1 MLRQRLI
8 RAAMIAAVLGAASSS
23 SWAEDPGSR
32 SAEADT
38 AQATAA
44 TILRGN
50 RAILRSANASK
61 AQTAAAKEMANIAG
75 VRPAAP
81 SRLGH
86 LTPVPAHIDMD
97 ALLARY
103 SQLKGPAGADDAHRP
118 RLLIFISSS
127 VPEASLKALA
137 HDAARIDA
145 PLVLRGIVGTGFPS
159 TARFMMNVLGANRK
173 KPATPADPSVV
184 RAMIDPVLFRR
195 FDVRTVPAF
204 VLVPD
209 GACLG
214 HACPTA
220 VPDHVHVAGDVT
232 LDYALA
238 YIGRTHPAVR
248 PVAARLLASLR
259 GGRQ

>member
-8 RAAMIAAVLGAASSS
+8 ITASIAAVLATVNVPARASRPAEVNDAQGAV
-23 SWAEDPGSR
+23 
-32 SAEADT
+32 
-38 AQATAA
+38 AT
-44 TILRGN
+44 TLRGN
-50 RAILRSANASK
+50 RTILQGADSSK
-61 AQTAAAKEMANIAG
+61 AQTAAAKEMARIAG
-75 VRPAAP
+75 VQPAAAA
-81 SRLGH
+81 RLGH
-86 LTPVPAHIDMD
+86 VSTAPAHIDMD
-97 ALLARY
+97 ALMAKY
-103 SQLKGPAGADDAHRP
+103 SRLEGPGGAGATHRP

-127 VPEASLKALA
+127 MPEASLKALA
-137 HDAARIDA
+137 RDAIRIGA
-145 PLVLRGIVGTGFPS
+145 PLILRGIVGTGFPS
-159 TARFMMNVLGANRK
+159 TARFMMGVLGANRK
-173 KPATPADPSVV
+173 RKSQVPSDPSVV
-184 RAMIDPVLFRR
+184 RAMIDPVQFRR

-220 VPDHVHVAGDVT
+220 VPDNVHVAGDVT